1 MYEITFKTTLLKM
14 KKVLFKNAASDSA
27 EIPVQYWSVLGNVY
41 CVLFDWSVFRRRWL
55 FFRQCSRQRLRTVK
69 LSALCSE
76 SIHDFPGSPWKSSV
90 LPLKLCL
97 LLTCHVP
104 RPHQTAWGCH
114 LIAFFLIFFLAEDE
128 SALNRFHSLS
138 PSPLF
143 SPLPLTVSRAVMK
156 L

>member
-1 MYEITFKTTLLKM
+1 MYEITFDTTLLK
-14 KKVLFKNAASDSA
+14 KKKNHFKIAASDSA
-27 EIPVQYWSVLGNVY
+27 EMPVQYWSVFWNVY
-41 CVLFDWSVFRRRWL
+41 CVLFDWSVFRRCWL
-55 FFRQCSRQRLRTVK
+55 CFWRCSRERLRTVK

-104 RPHQTAWGCH
+104 RPRQTTRGCH
-114 LIAFFLIFFLAEDE
+114 LIAFFFFLAEDE
-128 SALNRFHSLS
+128 SALNRFHSPS